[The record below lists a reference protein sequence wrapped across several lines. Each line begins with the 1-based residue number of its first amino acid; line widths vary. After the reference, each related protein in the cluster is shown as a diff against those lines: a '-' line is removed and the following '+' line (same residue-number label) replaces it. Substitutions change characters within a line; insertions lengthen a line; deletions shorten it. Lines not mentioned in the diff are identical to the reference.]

1 MYFVVFRRKKI
12 IKLEELNLILNVKW
26 FFFVSYEFIK
36 FQLKLPVLMIYE
48 YKFFFENIVIIIF
61 KLTTVL
67 IDQKG
72 PELSYN

>member
-1 MYFVVFRRKKI
+1 VYLVVFRKKI

-67 IDQKG
+67 VDQKG
-72 PELSYN
+72 PERSYN

>member
-1 MYFVVFRRKKI
+1 MYFVVFRKKI
-12 IKLEELNLILNVKW
+12 IKLEELNLILNVKR
-26 FFFVSYEFIK
+26 FFCELYEFIK
-36 FQLKLPVLMIYE
+36 FQLKLPVLMMYE

-61 KLTTVL
+61 RLTTVL